1 MRWQLKI
8 NLRQIEAFRLV
19 FQTGSM
25 TTAANLMFVTQ
36 PAISRLIKDLEATTE
51 FTLFKRTGTGLLAT
65 QDAVLFY
72 NEVEKSFIGLSHI
85 VSAAQTIRSKREQV
99 IHVAT
104 TGAFAY
110 QCIPHALTQ
119 FRECWPNV
127 RVKLTVTRS
136 SEIMEFVATQ
146 QCDIGL
152 TVTPPS
158 QAGIEFE
165 DLPSFPVVCVL
176 PIGHSLSRKEI
187 IKPADL
193 VREPLF
199 LSPLGSLLQQR
210 VARAFVDAG
219 VPMNVVGEF
228 TLGSAICVMVAQ
240 GSGVSILDALSA
252 SGTGH
257 EKVVTRR
264 FDPAMEF
271 EPKLIFPAGISH
283 SQPMKTFIKEIKARL
298 KAIRSSIE

>member
-1 MRWQLKI
+1 MKI

-51 FTLFKRTGTGLLAT
+51 FTLFKRTGTGLFAT

-85 VSAAQTIRSKREQV
+85 VSAARTIRAKREQV

-110 QCIPHALTQ
+110 QCIPYALTK
-119 FRECWPNV
+119 FRERWPNV

-158 QAGIEFE
+158 PAGIEFE
-165 DLPSFPVVCVL
+165 ALPSFPVVCVL
-176 PIGHSLSRKEI
+176 PIGHFLSRKEI
-187 IKPADL
+187 IEPADL
-193 VREPLF
+193 VSEPLF

-219 VPMNVVGEF
+219 VPMQVVGEF
-228 TLGSAICVMVAQ
+228 TLGSAICEMVAQ

-257 EKVVTRR
+257 EKVLTRR

-283 SQPMKTFIKEIKARL
+283 SQPMSTLIKEIKARL
-298 KAIRSSIE
+298 KAVRSSIE